1 MIFYTNIGP
10 KLARE
15 ITINEKSLES
25 YLQKPI
31 ENIFFEVD
39 EAMVYNC
46 LQYIILNCGQGGL
59 SSVLMKHI
67 LILTQIINQT
77 LKSGI
82 FLGKLSIAKVI
93 PHYKIR

>member
-1 MIFYTNIGP
+1 MKNHLKATFKTDR
-10 KLARE
+10 KQL
-15 ITINEKSLES
+15 
-25 YLQKPI
+25 
-31 ENIFFEVD
+31 IFFEVD

-67 LILTQIINQT
+67 LMKPLTQIINQT

-82 FLGKLSIAKVI
+82 FLVKLSIAKVI
-93 PHYKIR
+93 SHYKIR

>member
-1 MIFYTNIGP
+1 MKNHLKATFKTDR
-10 KLARE
+10 KQL
-15 ITINEKSLES
+15 
-25 YLQKPI
+25 
-31 ENIFFEVD
+31 IFFEVD

-67 LILTQIINQT
+67 LMKPLTQIINQT

-82 FLGKLSIAKVI
+82 FLVKLSIAKVI